1 MDTKQSHIIN
11 GHMPVKLKDG
21 EKPIRANGKMFVIDG
36 GLSKAYQKKTGIA
49 GYTLIFTSRRLML
62 AEHSPFHLEKEKAAH
77 VHIVETVEK
86 RITAG
91 QTDIGKELQVRIDDL
106 KELAD
111 AYQKGHLKE
120 RIQ

>member
-1 MDTKQSHIIN
+1 MILNISN
-11 GHMPVKLKDG
+11 
-21 EKPIRANGKMFVIDG
+21 
-36 GLSKAYQKKTGIA
+36 LSKSYVGQSVLKEV
-49 GYTLIFTSRRLML
+49 S
-62 AEHSPFHLEKEKAAH
+62 FHLEEKEKAAH

-86 RITAG
+86 RITVG

>member
-1 MDTKQSHIIN
+1 MN
-11 GHMPVKLKDG
+11 
-21 EKPIRANGKMFVIDG
+21 
-36 GLSKAYQKKTGIA
+36 
-49 GYTLIFTSRRLML
+49 
-62 AEHSPFHLEKEKAAH
+62 
-77 VHIVETVEK
+77 IVETVEK
-86 RITAG
+86 RITVG